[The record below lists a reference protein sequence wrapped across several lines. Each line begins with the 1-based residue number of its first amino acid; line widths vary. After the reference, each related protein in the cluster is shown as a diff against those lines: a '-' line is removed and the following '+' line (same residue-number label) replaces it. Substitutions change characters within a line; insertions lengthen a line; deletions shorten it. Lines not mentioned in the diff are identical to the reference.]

1 MKNLTNMPGLLIMDI
16 RARFVMEESGAAGRN
31 ALLHTLISIVQIVT
45 ALVLVVLMAVQTDKA
60 EQGGGGVMG
69 LGAAGGRTS
78 GNVNMAVGAERILKP
93 LTVWSAFGF
102 IASSILSAI
111 PETKLNSAHVLIVL
125 VLYLLGMIVGPKIWN
140 ALTAAF
146 GR

>member
-1 MKNLTNMPGLLIMDI
+1 M
-16 RARFVMEESGAAGRN
+16 
-31 ALLHTLISIVQIVT
+31 LHTLISIVQILT
-45 ALVLVVLMAVQTDKA
+45 ALVLAVLMAVQTDKA

-93 LTVWSAFGF
+93 LTIWAAFGF

-111 PETKLNSAHVLIVL
+111 PANKLSVGHVLFVL
-125 VLYLLGMIVGPKIWN
+125 ALYLLGMIVGPRLWA
-140 ALTAAF
+140 ALTGAF

>member
-1 MKNLTNMPGLLIMDI
+1 M
-16 RARFVMEESGAAGRN
+16 
-31 ALLHTLISIVQIVT
+31 LHTLILIVQVIT
-45 ALVLVVLMAVQTDKA
+45 ALALVVLMAVQTDKA

-93 LTVWSAFGF
+93 MTIWAAFGF

-111 PETKLNSAHVLIVL
+111 PATKLSGVHVLIIFG
-125 VLYLLGMIVGPKIWN
+125 LYLLGMIVGPKIWT